1 MAFTYGDS
9 VPEAG
14 AKTLQM
20 YIKASTIQAFTATS
34 TTGAG
39 RPVKLTSADIQAANW
54 DGTGADTLGDFT
66 LIGVMEKGLIL
77 QTAKGDTIELNDD
90 TVINRNRN
98 ITYEGTLLQVTDA
111 NLTQILGSF
120 FNVPCDILLWDCSQA
135 VAAGAPFSIAYGMRI
150 TIDVISENLGL
161 YKCKF
166 TATANEAY
174 PNEVF
179 VFDELT

>member
-20 YIKASTIQAFTATS
+20 YIKSSTIQAFTVTS
-34 TTGAG
+34 TAGAG
-39 RPVKLTSADIQAANW
+39 RPTKLGSVAYGDWAT
-54 DGTGADTLGDFT
+54 TLGNFT

-98 ITYEGTLLQVTDA
+98 VTYEGTLLQVTDA
-111 NLTQILGSF
+111 NLIQLRTTWY
-120 FNVPCDILLWDCSQA
+120 NEECDILLWDCSLT
-135 VAAGAPFSIAYGMRI
+135 VEAGAPFSIAYGMRI
-150 TIDVISENLGL
+150 SMDVISENLGL
-161 YKCKF
+161 YKCKI
-166 TATANEAY
+166 TATANEAF
-174 PNEVF
+174 PGEVF
-179 VFDELT
+179 VFDELTA